1 MTDLRAC
8 MLSRFTCVWFFV
20 TLWIV
25 DHKAPLSMGF
35 SRQEYWSG
43 WPCSPARN
51 FPEPGIEPTS
61 LVAPADFL
69 PLSYWG
75 SPSQTSLVT
84 QTNLENILKS
94 RDITTCQY
102 SQTFCF
108 SGSHVWM
115 WELVYKE
122 VWGLKN
128 WCFELWCYRRLLRV
142 PWTARRSNQE
152 INSEYSLEGLM
163 LKRKLQYFGH
173 LIGRADSLENTLIWG
188 KIGGERRRGWQR
200 MRWLD
205 SITTS
210 MDMRLRKLQ

>member
-1 MTDLRAC
+1 
-8 MLSRFTCVWFFV
+8 MLSSFSYVWFFV

-102 SQTFCF
+102 SQTFFLVVMYGCENW
-108 SGSHVWM
+108 SIKKSEDWRIDALNCDATEDS
-115 WELVYKE
+115 WESLGLQGDQTRKSTLNIHWKDWCWNESSNILATWLEELTHWKIPWFGERLE
-122 VWGLKN
+122 VKG
-128 WCFELWCYRRLLRV
+128 
-142 PWTARRSNQE
+142 
-152 INSEYSLEGLM
+152 EG
-163 LKRKLQYFGH
+163 G
-173 LIGRADSLENTLIWG
+173 GRGWDGWIASPPQWIWG
-188 KIGGERRRGWQR
+188 WENSSK
-200 MRWLD
+200 
-205 SITTS
+205 
-210 MDMRLRKLQ
+210 